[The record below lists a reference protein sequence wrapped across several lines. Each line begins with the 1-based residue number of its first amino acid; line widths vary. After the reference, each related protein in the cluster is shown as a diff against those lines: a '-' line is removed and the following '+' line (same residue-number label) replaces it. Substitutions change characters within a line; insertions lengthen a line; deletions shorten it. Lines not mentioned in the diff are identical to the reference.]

1 MAFLEVALKSSEIQ
15 GIFSNFSHFSQI
27 LAKMVFVCGVVPFV
41 MVNRI
46 RQGRSLSRRGVPG
59 HVRVYLDTFGYTSMP
74 SHEIYDI
81 GTEILFLQ

>member
-1 MAFLEVALKSSEIQ
+1 MEYQEPSMEYQEALMDYQATS
-15 GIFSNFSHFSQI
+15 
-27 LAKMVFVCGVVPFV
+27 GVVPFV